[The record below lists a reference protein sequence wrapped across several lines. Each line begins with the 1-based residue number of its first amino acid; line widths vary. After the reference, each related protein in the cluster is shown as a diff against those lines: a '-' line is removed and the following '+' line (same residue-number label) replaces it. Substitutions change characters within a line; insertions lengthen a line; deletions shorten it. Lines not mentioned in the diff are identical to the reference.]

1 MSSTRISDERATASP
16 ATVAAVDMKLEVVV
30 IPVSD
35 IDRAKRFY
43 EGLGWRLDA
52 DIVGAD
58 GRVVQ
63 LTPPGSPCSIH
74 VRQRSHDAPGGV
86 SAGTW
91 LIVSDIEAARSELVG
106 HGVKV
111 SGIFHLAPGQPGPAP
126 GRDPEGR
133 SYVSFASFS
142 DPDGNNWL
150 LQEVNTRLPG
160 RGFSSDVAPLTE
172 LLREA
177 EMHHGN
183 YEPTAPKHHWS
194 HFYAAYV
201 VARERGKT
209 PDEAA
214 KEGALNVER
223 TL

>member
-1 MSSTRISDERATASP
+1 
-16 ATVAAVDMKLEVVV
+16 
-30 IPVSD
+30 
-35 IDRAKRFY
+35 
-43 EGLGWRLDA
+43 
-52 DIVGAD
+52 
-58 GRVVQ
+58 
-63 LTPPGSPCSIH
+63 
-74 VRQRSHDAPGGV
+74 
-86 SAGTW
+86 
-91 LIVSDIEAARSELVG
+91 
-106 HGVKV
+106 
-111 SGIFHLAPGQPGPAP
+111 
-126 GRDPEGR
+126 
-133 SYVSFASFS
+133 VSFASFS